1 MIFDVSE
8 LSGGDFAHGEL
19 LVCPKQLR
27 WPKQAS
33 NYIRVNGD
41 HG

>member
-1 MIFDVSE
+1 MILDVFE
-8 LSGGDFAHGEL
+8 LSGGDFARGEL

-33 NYIRVNGD
+33 DYICVNGD